1 VELQDQGWEPLRE
14 LDFSYN
20 IIKSTRST
28 ALVEE
33 PAIKLPLM
41 NELCEYYEK
50 HNEEH
55 KALIM
60 TA

>member
-1 VELQDQGWEPLRE
+1 MRQSIDWEQNELN
-14 LDFSYN
+14 FSYN
-20 IIKSTRST
+20 IIKSTDSN
-28 ALVEE
+28 ALVSKREE
-33 PAIKLPLM
+33 AVIKLPLM

-50 HNEEH
+50 HKH

>member
-1 VELQDQGWEPLRE
+1 MITDN
-14 LDFSYN
+14 S
-20 IIKSTRST
+20 
-28 ALVEE
+28 ALVYEREE

-50 HNEEH
+50 HEH

-60 TA
+60 TALA